1 MKKQII
7 FRFDIDTH
15 VCIRDGVPKLIELG
29 KKYNVPFTFFLNTG
43 KSVSICS
50 SIKTIISNILHPKA
64 TTVAEHL
71 SALEKLGKKDYIY
84 TALINPQISAYKKNI
99 LMLLTSKNEV
109 GLHGGKNHELWAKNI
124 YRYGYNKIRKELEYS
139 VNRIKKIYPKYK
151 PCGFASPCWETN
163 TTVKNVLVDLGFQY
177 AADVH
182 TIDINTDIT
191 YYRNLACIPTNLIA
205 EPGGV
210 AYFEHCRAKKMT
222 DEDIINDFFSRIN
235 NQRRYNVVYDHPYFV
250 GKKEIPLLEKI
261 IILLLQNN
269 FTITTM
275 SSLL

>member
-1 MKKQII
+1 M
-7 FRFDIDTH
+7 
-15 VCIRDGVPKLIELG
+15 
-29 KKYNVPFTFFLNTG
+29 Y
-43 KSVSICS
+43 S

-84 TALINPQISAYKKNI
+84 TALINPQISTYKKNI

-124 YRYGYNKIRKELEYS
+124 YRYGYNKIKKELEYS

-182 TIDINTDIT
+182 TSDDSADIT
-191 YYRNLACIPTNLIA
+191 YYNNLACIPTNLTG
-205 EPGGV
+205 EPGGI
-210 AYFEHCRAKKMT
+210 AYFEYCRAKKMT

-235 NQRRYNVVYDHPYFV
+235 NQRKYNIVYDHPYFA

-261 IILLLQNN
+261 ITLLLKNN

-275 SSLL
+275 NGLL